1 MPQITLIRKIGGIGV
16 ISGEFFPIVYFGKSY
31 TLCVGAGNK

>member
-1 MPQITLIRKIGGIGV
+1 MPQIALIREIGGIDV
-16 ISGEFFPIVYFGKSY
+16 ISGEFSPIVYFGKSY